1 MESTVPVWEEANG
14 QARKAPRVWGQGEV
28 QVEGCL
34 PMKAI
39 GYLTNHGTDLAV
51 SNRAKA
57 GYVVVMQGQGFACDA
72 L

>member
-14 QARKAPRVWGQGEV
+14 QARKAPRARGQGEV

-34 PMKAI
+34 MLNTI
-39 GYLTNHGTDLAV
+39 GCLTNHGTDIAV
-51 SNRAKA
+51 SNMAKA
-57 GYVVVMQGQGFACDA
+57 GYVDVMQGQGFACDA